1 MESYQGV
8 TEDIKAMKTTGYVSL
23 QSPRISISC
32 HRV

>member
-8 TEDIKAMKTTGYVSL
+8 TEDIKVMETTGYVSL
-23 QSPRISISC
+23 QSPRISISF